1 MNNGWEKWGAHV
13 LSELE
18 ENKENH
24 KQLHEGI
31 NDIKETLAEMR
42 GEAKVKKWV
51 WSVGLPLLISM
62 VATGAAL
69 ATVL

>member
-1 MNNGWEKWGAHV
+1 MDNGWEKWGAHV

-18 ENKENH
+18 ENKAHHE
-24 KQLHEGI
+24 KLHEGI
-31 NDIKETLAEMR
+31 SDIKETLAEMR
-42 GEAKVKKWV
+42 GESKARKWV
-51 WSVGLPLLISM
+51 WSVGLPLLIST